1 MIDTKQP
8 TIYCQ
13 NNMGK
18 DFQYY
23 LHTIALFLNKNYGY
37 KIQYVMNDQFIKIGD
52 FETTILDCQLLIHYE
67 DIDVIKGI
75 CFCDTDSLLSGLF
88 YKRNNINDLFLHS
101 QNGSTLIRFYKERD
115 YKFKFVPINYLPES
129 PMYSSFDNYY
139 LKRLSQKNFKDKMV
153 FRGNVNSMPRESA
166 KLMVGNEYFDGYDYL
181 SVHQYFDSLTE
192 YKVGLS
198 IPGIGEICHRD
209 VEYMAIGLPFIK
221 FEYLTKWE
229 PKLIPNYHYIS
240 IDRIGE
246 IDQER
251 YGGEEYSN
259 LYLKRFLEVKDDK
272 EFLNFISK
280 NSRKYYEENL
290 HPLTRLNKIIK
301 IIENE

>member
-1 MIDTKQP
+1 MPDLNKP

-13 NNMGK
+13 DNIGK

-37 KIQYVMNDQFIKIGD
+37 NIQYVVNDQFIKIGH
-52 FETTILDCQLLIHYE
+52 FEITILDCQLLIHYE

-75 CFCDTDSLLSGLF
+75 CFCDTDSLLSGLL
-88 YKRNNINDLFLHS
+88 RHRDNPNDLLILA
-101 QNGSTLIRFYKERD
+101 QNGSTLLRFHKERNE
-115 YKFKFVPINYLPES
+115 KFKFIPANYLPES
-129 PMYSSFDNYY
+129 TIYSSFDNYY
-139 LKRLSQKNFKDKMV
+139 LKRLSRKDFKDKMV
-153 FRGNVNSMPRESA
+153 FRGNVDSMPRNSV
-166 KLMVGNEYFDGYDYL
+166 KFMVGNEYFDGPEYL
-181 SVHQYFDSLTE
+181 SQYQYFNSLTE
-192 YKVGLS
+192 YKIGLS
-198 IPGIGEICHRD
+198 IPGIGELCHRD

-221 FEYLTKWE
+221 FEYLTKWNPE
-229 PKLIPNYHYIS
+229 LIPNYHYIS
-240 IDRIGE
+240 IERIGE
-246 IDQER
+246 IDEER

-259 LYLKRFLEVKDDK
+259 LYLKRFLEVKDDL

-290 HPLTRLNKIIK
+290 HPLTRLNNIIK